1 MLNQFDIVQMK
12 SRVKSWPIAVS
23 VQADSY
29 EWQHYTGGILTDSAC
44 GKVPNHAVQ
53 IVGYGKDAASGV
65 DYWIV
70 KNSWGIY
77 WGE

>member
-1 MLNQFDIVQMK
+1 MGVEQTCKYNPSAGYYKATGGKMLNQFDIVQMK

-44 GKVPNHAVQ
+44 GKVPNHAV
-53 IVGYGKDAASGV
+53 
-65 DYWIV
+65 
-70 KNSWGIY
+70 
-77 WGE
+77 